1 MSRKAARLVLP
12 WTLVLTAAALGQ
24 SGCTSQRYCVRRAAL
39 VPIPAPSLRPARQAE
54 GYIEANIGSET
65 AAFVKPP
72 KRLAGANVGLYVP
85 REQLSGY
92 LLFSPHRVLSIGL
105 SYETGFADTAMP
117 VSRGLID
124 PPQLNIGGTGLH
136 MALNFKVNRQVTIGW
151 SCDAWFYS
159 ISSRVAYIAIEEN
172 ETCDDHP
179 YPTNWS
185 SKQTMSFGF
194 TGRTQLAVGLDFRWS
209 YLTFGAGVRNQF
221 HNVEKSIEDHYTTA
235 SISPKIRSAAYPY
248 VFLSWEFRVTDWFH
262 LGATVFQPL
271 FFDPVIYAPIFGV
284 NIRLT
289 HLAPERNTWKGP
301 PPTPVPITPF
311 R

>member
-1 MSRKAARLVLP
+1 MSRTAARLALT
-12 WTLVLTAAALGQ
+12 WTLVLAAAALAQ
-24 SGCTSQRYCVRRAAL
+24 PGCVRKSYCVRRAAL

-54 GYIEANIGSET
+54 GYIEANVGSET
-65 AAFVKPP
+65 AAYVKPP

-92 LLFSPHRVLSIGL
+92 LLFSPHRILSIGL

-117 VSRGLID
+117 ISRGLID
-124 PPQLNIGGTGLH
+124 PPNFNIGGTGLH
-136 MALNFKVNRQVTIGW
+136 MALNFKATRQVTIGW
-151 SCDAWFYS
+151 SCDAWFYGV
-159 ISSRVAYIAIEEN
+159 SSRVNYIEAAS
-172 ETCDDHP
+172 CDEPLPDP
-179 YPTNWS
+179 NTWA
-185 SKQTMSFGF
+185 SKQTMSYGF
-194 TGRTQLAVGLDFRWS
+194 TGRTQLAVGVDFRWS
-209 YLTFGAGVRNQF
+209 YLTLGAGIRNQF
-221 HNVEKSIEDHYTTA
+221 HNVEEALEEHYSTT
-235 SISPKIRSAAYPY
+235 SISPKIRSTAYPY
-248 VFLSWEFRVTDWFH
+248 VFLTWEFPVTGWFH
-262 LGATVFQPL
+262 VGATVFQPL